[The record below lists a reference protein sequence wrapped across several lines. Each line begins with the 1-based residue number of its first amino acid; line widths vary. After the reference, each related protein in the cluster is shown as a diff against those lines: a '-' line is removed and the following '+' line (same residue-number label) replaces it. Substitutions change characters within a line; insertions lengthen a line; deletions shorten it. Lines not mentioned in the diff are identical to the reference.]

1 MPASPSASVFI
12 NCPFDKQ
19 YQRLFDAIV
28 FCVAACGFVPRC
40 TLELTD
46 AADVRIENIYRLIA
60 QCNHSIHDIS
70 RTEVD
75 DQPYQL
81 PRFNMPLELG
91 IFLGA
96 KRFGGRS
103 SQKRCLIMDRAPY
116 RYQRFISDIGGQDIR
131 AHDRSPARA
140 IRHVREWLQSAPGK
154 AAIPGGAK
162 IWQDYRHFRRELP
175 AIAEEAQLS
184 RTHLTFIDY
193 FPLVRNWLKLHRGA
207 VAAGGKTVHEEWR

>member
-19 YQRLFDAIV
+19 YQPLFEAIV
-28 FCVAACGFVPRC
+28 FCVSACGFLPRC

-46 AADVRIENIYRLIA
+46 AGEVRIENIYRLIA
-60 QCNHSIHDIS
+60 QCAHGIHDIS

-96 KRFGGRS
+96 KRFGS
-103 SQKRCLIMDRAPY
+103 SSKKRCLIMDRQPY
-116 RYQRFISDIGGQDIR
+116 RYQRFISDIGGQDIK
-131 AHDRSPARA
+131 AHDRRPIKA
-140 IRHVREWLQSAPGK
+140 IHHVRDWLRSAPGK
-154 AAIPGGAK
+154 TKIPGGAITWK
-162 IWQDYRHFRRELP
+162 RYQQFRRELP
-175 AIAEEAQLS
+175 VIAEEAELAPGQ
-184 RTHLTFIDY
+184 LTFIDY
-193 FPLVRNWLKLHRGA
+193 LQLVTTWLKEHR
-207 VAAGGKTVHEEWR
+207 

>member
-12 NCPFDKQ
+12 NCPFDEP
-19 YQRLFDAIV
+19 YQPLFEAII
-28 FCVAACGFVPRC
+28 FCVSACGFVPRC

-46 AADVRIENIYRLIA
+46 AAEVRIENIYRLIA

-70 RTEVD
+70 RTEVE
-75 DQPYQL
+75 DQPYRL

-116 RYQRFISDIGGQDIR
+116 RYQRFISDIVGQDIW
-131 AHDRSPARA
+131 AHNRNPTMA
-140 IRHVREWLQSAPGK
+140 IRHVLGCLQSVSGIADHTGLT
-154 AAIPGGAK
+154 K
-162 IWQDYRHFRRELP
+162 IC
-175 AIAEEAQLS
+175 
-184 RTHLTFIDY
+184 
-193 FPLVRNWLKLHRGA
+193 
-207 VAAGGKTVHEEWR
+207 

>member
-12 NCPFDKQ
+12 NCPFDPQ
-19 YQRLFDAIV
+19 YQPLFEAIV
-28 FCVAACGFVPRC
+28 FCVSACGFVPRC

-46 AADVRIENIYRLIA
+46 AAEVRIENIYRLIA

-70 RTEVD
+70 GTEVD

-103 SQKRCLIMDRAPY
+103 SHKRCLIMDRAPY
-116 RYQRFISDIGGQDIR
+116 RYQRFISHIGGQDIR
-131 AHDRSPARA
+131 AARQKPCQSNPACARLA
-140 IRHVREWLQSAPGK
+140 AVDAWKNRYSRRGRKSGK
-154 AAIPGGAK
+154 ITAVSGEN
-162 IWQDYRHFRRELP
+162 FRRLP
-175 AIAEEAQLS
+175 RRPNSIRRS
-184 RTHLTFIDY
+184 
-193 FPLVRNWLKLHRGA
+193 
-207 VAAGGKTVHEEWR
+207 

>member
-12 NCPFDKQ
+12 NCPFDEQ
-19 YQRLFDAIV
+19 YQPLFEAIV

-46 AADVRIENIYRLIA
+46 AGEVRIENIYRLIA
-60 QCNHSIHDIS
+60 QCNHGIHDIS
-70 RTEVD
+70 RTEVE

-103 SQKRCLIMDRAPY
+103 SRKRCLILDRARY
-116 RYQRFISDIGGQDIR
+116 RYKSFPPTPAERKAPPANQGFSTPPGRSLIRSGRGGDG
-131 AHDRSPARA
+131 SPR
-140 IRHVREWLQSAPGK
+140 
-154 AAIPGGAK
+154 GGAFWGK
-162 IWQDYRHFRRELP
+162 NRRLGRERPLG
-175 AIAEEAQLS
+175 EA
-184 RTHLTFIDY
+184 
-193 FPLVRNWLKLHRGA
+193 G
-207 VAAGGKTVHEEWR
+207 AGGPPPAN

>member
-1 MPASPSASVFI
+1 
-12 NCPFDKQ
+12 
-19 YQRLFDAIV
+19 
-28 FCVAACGFVPRC
+28 
-40 TLELTD
+40 
-46 AADVRIENIYRLIA
+46 
-60 QCNHSIHDIS
+60 
-70 RTEVD
+70 
-75 DQPYQL
+75 
-81 PRFNMPLELG
+81 MPLELG

-140 IRHVREWLQSAPGK
+140 IRHVRDWLQTAPGK

-175 AIAEEAQLS
+175 AIAEEAQLNP
-184 RTHLTFIDY
+184 TQLTFIDY
-193 FPLVRNWLKLHRGA
+193 LQLVTNWLKLHR
-207 VAAGGKTVHEEWR
+207 